1 MKVNLHTN
9 PVLSGTRN
17 TILLTFILLI
27 LGTAVLAQTNITVS
41 GKVSLGASAADL
53 SGTTVQVKGSKG
65 GVATD
70 AMGHFSIVVKQGTIL
85 VFSHIGYKSAEA
97 RASSGA
103 ELSITLE
110 TADNT
115 LEQVTVSYGRQRKRD
130 ITGSVSKVDAAAVQD
145 VSATE
150 FSQKL
155 VGKIAGLQLNQTS
168 GMPGQAMT
176 MRIRGSAS
184 LGAGNQPL
192 VVVDGQPISSDV
204 TGGTGDLNMIPPDQ
218 IESFSVLKD
227 AAATALYGS
236 RAANGVILI
245 TTRTGK
251 IGKTSITASAYY
263 GSQSIP
269 QRGRPD
275 MMNAR
280 EFATFMKG
288 YYEDKAKYETPA
300 GGTPVAVP
308 ADYANPGQYG
318 AGTDWYS
325 QLLRTAPIENYSVNI
340 SSGTEKFSSSTSF
353 NYFNQSGVLVNT
365 GVKRYAFR
373 TNNEYRPANWIKI
386 GLNLAPTYQ
395 IDHNTR
401 GGNLA
406 INGNRQVVS
415 GALISSPL
423 IAPRKADGSYNLS
436 TTSAGMYALPN
447 FLQQQNNMMND
458 MNNIHFLG
466 NTYVDIEPIKGLHA
480 RTAISGD
487 LLTQDFN
494 AYYGTQYGVFGAPP
508 PIPLTSTSAVSISN
522 NSYSWLIENT
532 VNYTR
537 SFGDHNLDVLA
548 GYTTQKYSQNNRSIT
563 GTGFANDAV
572 HYIAGASTTSGT
584 SNNATWTL
592 ISELARVNYDY
603 KKRYFI
609 SGTIRRDGS
618 SRFGANKRYATFPSV
633 SAGWILSDESFF
645 PQSNVVSFLKLK
657 GSYGLTGN
665 NNIGNYT
672 AITTLA
678 PANYVLNGSTN
689 LGEAIN
695 VLGNPN
701 LTWETSKQTDIGLEM
716 NFLRDRITFSYDYY
730 KKNTTD
736 MLYPFPIPSAS
747 GYSTIQTNV
756 GNFKI
761 WGHEFTI
768 SSRNLTGDF
777 TWSTDFNIAFNDNKV
792 ISLLNHTPIGGTGR
806 YNDYNRTA
814 EGHRIGELYGYV
826 FEGLY
831 MIQADY
837 LKYPKEATSAV
848 GTARMRDVNHDDTI
862 NISDETFLGRT
873 TPKYTFGVS
882 NNFSYKNFDLNI
894 VVSGQVGNKI
904 MNTNY
909 QNLHNIDGI
918 FNVTKD
924 MQNRW
929 RSEADPGNG
938 KVPRTLSN
946 TTELYRL
953 TNSTWV
959 FSGDYLTIRNITLGY
974 NIPQRTLRYIK
985 GIRVY
990 ASAQNSFIFTKYP
1003 GQNPEVSDSKD
1014 NQTNAGT
1021 DNGSYPIPRTLLI
1034 GANINF

>member
-1 MKVNLHTN
+1 MNVNKHASPLL
-9 PVLSGTRN
+9 PGLRS
-17 TILLTFILLI
+17 TILLSCLLI
-27 LGTAVLAQTNITVS
+27 FLSIPGFSQTTVTVS
-41 GKVSLGASAADL
+41 GKINLGTGAPDL
-53 SGTTVQVKGSKG
+53 SGTTVQVKGAKG
-65 GVATD
+65 GVTTD
-70 AMGHFSIVVKQGTIL
+70 ATGRFSISVKAGTTLII
-85 VFSHIGYKSAEA
+85 SHIGFKPLEVK
-97 RASSGA
+97 ASGESD
-103 ELSITLE
+103 LTLTLE
-110 TADNT
+110 SADNT

-130 ITGSVSKVDAAAVQD
+130 ITGSVAKVDAAAVQD

-155 VGKIAGLQLNQTS
+155 AGKVAGVQLNQTS

-176 MRIRGSAS
+176 IRIRGAAS

-192 VVVDGQPISSDV
+192 IVVDGQPISSDV
-204 TGGTGDLNMIPPDQ
+204 TGGTGDLNMVSPDE

-236 RAANGVILI
+236 RAANGVIII

-251 IGKTSITASAYY
+251 IGRTTISANAYY
-263 GSQSIP
+263 GSQSVP
-269 QRGRPD
+269 QRGRPKV
-275 MMNAR
+275 MNAR

-288 YYEDKAKYETPA
+288 YYEDKGKYETA
-300 GGTPVAVP
+300 VGGTPVAVP

-325 QLLRTAPIENYSVNI
+325 QVLRTAPVENYSVNI
-340 SSGTEKFSSSTSF
+340 SSGTDKVSSSTTF

-373 TNNEYRPANWIKI
+373 SNNEYRPANWIKI

-423 IAPRKADGSYNLS
+423 ISPYQADGSFTLK
-436 TTSAGMYALPN
+436 TGSAGMYALPN
-447 FLQQQNNMMND
+447 FLQQQTLMQNN
-458 MNNIHFLG
+458 MNNIHLLG
-466 NTYVDIEPIKGLHA
+466 NSYIDIEPIKGLHA
-480 RTAISGD
+480 RTSLNGD

-494 AYYGTQYGVFGAPP
+494 AYYGTMYGVFGAPP
-508 PIPLTSTSAVSISN
+508 PIPLTSASAVSNSN
-522 NSYSWLIENT
+522 NSYSWLNENT
-532 VNYTR
+532 LNYAT
-537 SFGDHNLDVLA
+537 SFGDHNLEVLA
-548 GYTTQKYSQNNRSIT
+548 GYTSQKWSQNNRSIT

-572 HYIAGASTTSGT
+572 TYISGAATTSGT
-584 SNNATWTL
+584 SNNTTWTL

-603 KKRYFI
+603 KKRYYI
-609 SGTIRRDGS
+609 SGTVRRDGS
-618 SRFGANKRYATFPSV
+618 SRFGSNKRYATFPSV
-633 SAGWILSDESFF
+633 SAGWILSDEGFF
-645 PQSNVVSFLKLK
+645 PQSHVVSFLKLK

-672 AITTLA
+672 SITALGG
-678 PANYVLNGSTN
+678 ANYVFNGSTN

-701 LTWETSKQTDIGLEM
+701 LTWETSKQTDVGIEM
-716 NFLRDRITFSYDYY
+716 NLLNNRITFSYDYY
-730 KKNTTD
+730 NKNTSD
-736 MLYPFPIPSAS
+736 MLYPYPIPAAS
-747 GYSTIQTNV
+747 GYSSIQNNV
-756 GNFKI
+756 GNFRI

-768 SSRNLTGDF
+768 SSRNLTGEL
-777 TWSTDFNIAFNDNKV
+777 TWNTDFNISFNDNKV
-792 ISLLNHTPIGGTGR
+792 ISLVNKTPIGGTNR
-806 YNDYNRTA
+806 YSDYNRTA

-826 FEGLY
+826 FQGLY
-831 MIQADY
+831 LNQGD
-837 LKYPKEATSAV
+837 LDKYPREATSTI
-848 GTARMRDVNHDDTI
+848 GTARMKDVSGDGIVTI
-862 NISDETFLGRT
+862 ADETFIGRT
-873 TPKYTFGVS
+873 SPKFVFGMS
-882 NNFSYKNFDLNI
+882 NNFSYRNFDLAV

-904 MNTNY
+904 MNTNF
-909 QNLHNIDGI
+909 QNLQNLDGI
-918 FNVTKD
+918 FNINKD
-924 MQNRW
+924 MQYRW

-938 KVPRTLSN
+938 RVPRTLSN

-953 TNSTWV
+953 NNTNWV
-959 FSGDYLTIRNITLGY
+959 FSGDYLTIRNLTLGY
-974 NIPQRTLRYIK
+974 TVGARALRYVK
-985 GIRVY
+985 SVRLY
-990 ASAQNSFIFTKYP
+990 ASAQNAWIFTRYP
-1003 GQNPEVSDSKD
+1003 GQNPEVNDSKD